1 MPDGVGLSA
10 RIWLP
15 ADSPSPAI
23 FEYIPYR
30 KRDMV
35 RARDERNHPYFASRG
50 YACLRVDMRG
60 SGDSE
65 GAMPDMYGDD
75 ELEDARCVI
84 EWIAAQP
91 WSDGRVGMFGTSW
104 GGTAAL
110 QAAIEAPAAL
120 KAVIANCATVDR
132 FEDDIH
138 WMGGCLL
145 TDSLE
150 WGATLPAILACPPDR
165 ATLGKRWMEIWR
177 SRLRKTSFA
186 FEKWAKNDRRGAYWR
201 HGSVRFQADRFKCP
215 ILAIGG
221 WSDRYSNSVMR
232 LVRSRPDLCRGIVGP
247 WGHHYPDQGEPGP
260 AIGFQD
266 LALQWWDHWLK
277 SEDPSD
283 IDWPSVQLWRRE
295 FDPPQNRLLR
305 RNGRWIAFDLPAR
318 APDEVEANRFYLD
331 DDDSGNVDLGGAVG
345 GGRLSS
351 FMPEKDTSL
360 VIPFD
365 LRHGECAGD
374 TGYFGRVGG
383 LPLDQAPDDARARCF
398 ETSPLTEALDLL
410 GHASLSVDIEF
421 DALPAQIACRLCEVD
436 PDGRSSLVTRT
447 VLCLGLDDDL
457 DGPRDIL
464 PAKATPYRI
473 VFPAMAYRFKPK
485 NRIRLSL
492 GASYWPLV
500 WPVPKPVEV
509 RIRTKGALLSLP
521 KPPPLHRS
529 PRPLP
534 FPKDLSENKSC
545 EFISSGK
552 LQRTLSVKP
561 KGTVRSRWHQPH
573 RSMRF
578 DDLDLDFAF
587 ETSADHAIR
596 NGDPSTAKSIIDHRF
611 EIRRTDGTAR
621 IRSLLRMRAQPDGY
635 EVHLELSVT
644 WKGESILNRHFT
656 FNRKT
661 NER

>member
-15 ADSPSPAI
+15 AGGPSPAI
-23 FEYIPYR
+23 LEYIPYR

-35 RARDERNHPYFASRG
+35 RARDERNHPYFASHG
-50 YACLRVDMRG
+50 YVCLRVDMRG

-65 GAMPDMYGDD
+65 GAMPDMYTID
-75 ELEDARCVI
+75 ELDDARHVI
-84 EWIAAQP
+84 DWIAAQS

-165 ATLGKRWMEIWR
+165 ATLGERWLDLWK
-177 SRLRKTSFA
+177 SRLRSTSFA
-186 FEKWAKNDRRGAYWR
+186 FERWARNDRRGKYWR
-201 HGSVRFQADRFKCP
+201 HGSVRFQADRLRCP

-232 LVRSRPDLCRGIVGP
+232 LARSRPDLCRGIVGP

-266 LALQWWDHWLK
+266 LALKWWDHWLK
-277 SEDPSD
+277 SEDPGD
-283 IDWPSVQLWRRE
+283 LDWPCVQLWRRE
-295 FDPPQNRLLR
+295 FDPPQNRLPE
-305 RNGRWIAFDLPAR
+305 RNGQWIAFDLPAEEP
-318 APDEVEANRFYLD
+318 AKAQTSRFYLD
-331 DDDSGNVDLGGAVG
+331 GDDIGGDPSV
-345 GGRLSS
+345 GRLSLAPPS
-351 FMPEKDTSL
+351 KGTGF
-360 VIPFD
+360 VVPFD

-383 LPLDQAPDDARARCF
+383 LPVDQAPDDARARCF
-398 ETSPLTEALDLL
+398 DTPPLTELLDLV
-410 GHASLSVDIEF
+410 GHASLSLDLEVG
-421 DALPAQIACRLCEVD
+421 ALPAQIACRICEVD
-436 PDGRSSLVTRT
+436 PDGRSNLVSRTLLSLA
-447 VLCLGLDDDL
+447 LDDDL
-457 DGPRDIL
+457 DGPRDIP
-464 PAKATPYRI
+464 PATAVPYRI
-473 VFPAMAYRFKPK
+473 VFPVTAYRFKPG
-485 NRIRLSL
+485 NRIRLAI
-492 GASYWPLV
+492 GASYWPLA
-500 WPVPKPVEV
+500 WPVPRPVEV
-509 RIRTKGALLSLP
+509 RIRSEGALLSLP
-521 KPPPLHRS
+521 RPSMESFHRL
-529 PRPLP
+529 PQPLP
-534 FPKDLSENKSC
+534 CPKDLPERKGC
-545 EFISSGK
+545 EFTSSGE
-552 LQRTLSVKP
+552 LQRRLSVSP
-561 KGTVRSRWHQPH
+561 DGTLHSRWHQPR

-578 DDLDLDFAF
+578 GEIDLDFAF
-587 ETSADHAIR
+587 ETSADHEIR
-596 NGDPSTAKSIIDHRF
+596 NGDPSTAKSLIDHRI
-611 EIRRTDGTAR
+611 EIRRTDGIAL
-621 IRSLLRMRAQPDGY
+621 ISSLLRMSAQRDGY
-635 EVHLELSVT
+635 EVRFELSVT

-656 FNRKT
+656 FHRRA